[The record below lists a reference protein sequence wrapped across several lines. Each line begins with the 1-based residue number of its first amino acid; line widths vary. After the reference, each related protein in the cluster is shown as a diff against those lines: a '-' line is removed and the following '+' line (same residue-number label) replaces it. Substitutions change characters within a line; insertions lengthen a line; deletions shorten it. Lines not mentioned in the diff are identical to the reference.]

1 MVKRKDI
8 NMNGIILFLN
18 IPKYEG
24 RFQVYIFFS
33 HIQWRKDHIETD
45 QWKIE

>member
-1 MVKRKDI
+1 ME
-8 NMNGIILFLN
+8 LSFFLN